1 MIVLMSLLT
10 LAPFV
15 LSLWFFYSY
24 HDFKQVFAGIICLL
38 ISMGAAFMLRQDYI
52 ALRNPISERTRIIDL
67 KDSKDETH

>member
-1 MIVLMSLLT
+1 MIILMSLLT
-10 LAPFV
+10 LALFV

>member
-1 MIVLMSLLT
+1 MIVLMT
-10 LAPFV
+10 LFTLIPLA

-24 HDFKQVFAGIICLL
+24 HDFKQVFAGIVCLM

-67 KDSKDETH
+67 KDSDESN